1 MQKKTYTHGIALL
14 IAGAMLA
21 NRVIA
26 DEVPEVIASIKPL
39 AAIAEAIAGESV
51 VVKVLLPA
59 NISPHDYSLKFSD
72 LRALRSAKL
81 IIWIGPHFESVLQK
95 PLAQRSD
102 SQLQIAE
109 LNGLIWPPEHTEKTP
124 EHSHGHAHDGLT
136 RDLHVW
142 LNPINGIVIARA
154 IAAELTRKYPAKQ
167 AIFDQNLEAFTEVV
181 TQLDSV
187 SRQRLAGLR
196 ERGFIVMHDGYSHF
210 VAHYGLT
217 QLAMMQLSSGVTQGI
232 RHYGQML
239 ALGQQVGCVF
249 SEPQLDSKA
258 AHQLAQQLGAK
269 SAELDPLGIHL
280 DSVKGGYPVLIEGV
294 VDAFVSCLS
303 E

>member
-1 MQKKTYTHGIALL
+1 MKKKTYTHGIALL

-102 SQLQIAE
+102 SQLQIAQ

-124 EHSHGHAHDGLT
+124 EHSHGHAHDSLT

-142 LNPINGIVIARA
+142 LNPMNGIVIARA

-167 AIFDQNLEAFTEVV
+167 AIFDQNLEAFTEMV

-196 ERGFIVMHDGYSHF
+196 ERGFIVMHDGYSQDRR
-210 VAHYGLT
+210 A
-217 QLAMMQLSSGVTQGI
+217 
-232 RHYGQML
+232 
-239 ALGQQVGCVF
+239 
-249 SEPQLDSKA
+249 
-258 AHQLAQQLGAK
+258 
-269 SAELDPLGIHL
+269 
-280 DSVKGGYPVLIEGV
+280 
-294 VDAFVSCLS
+294 SCR
-303 E
+303 ERV

>member
-1 MQKKTYTHGIALL
+1 M

-21 NRVIA
+21 NRLIA
-26 DEVPEVIASIKPL
+26 DEVPEVITTIKPL

-51 VVKVLLPA
+51 AVRVLLPA

-72 LRALRSAKL
+72 IRALRSAKL
-81 IIWIGPHFESVLQK
+81 VIWVGPQFESVLQK
-95 PLAQRSD
+95 PLAQRPD

-109 LNGLIWPPEHTEKTP
+109 INGLIWPPEQTEKASK
-124 EHSHGHAHDGLT
+124 HSHGHVHDGLT

-142 LNPINGIVIARA
+142 LNPMNGIVIARA
-154 IAAELTRKYPAKQ
+154 IAAELTKKYPAKQ
-167 AIFDQNLEAFTEVV
+167 AIFDQNLQAFTETI

-187 SRQRLAGLR
+187 NNQRLAGLR

-217 QLAMMQLSSGVTQGI
+217 QLATMQLSGGVTQGI
-232 RHYGQML
+232 RHYGQMM
-239 ALGQQVGCVF
+239 ALGHRVGCVF
-249 SEPQLDSKA
+249 SEPQLNSESA
-258 AHQLAQQLGAK
+258 RQLAQQLGTK

-280 DSVKGGYPVLIEGV
+280 DSVKEGYPALIEGI